1 SMRRLIALTA
11 MCIVLTAAAPAM
23 AVDEYD
29 NGNQIQ
35 IETPAYV
42 SGELWVSNGE
52 VHASVASEH
61 CRYPMDWY
69 RAAFTVDDSGAII
82 AINENAP
89 HFNLIRDLVD
99 YSTTPPTVDLTR
111 FADLDMF
118 DSGSCIQGAFVGRD
132 DCSTEDLIGVLA
144 TSVVFDSRNTVSIS
158 TGNFDDH
165 DIGNLYCLVV
175 IERDPWLEIVRDSAL
190 VPEPI
195 RATFPQFRTLVG
207 LENSVWYDVAAGD
220 DLTSGGFTVDIPTTG
235 NSYRLT
241 LNIWLSGIRVD
252 IDGDGEWEFNK
263 TCSGSDADTLTPCAG
278 SAENPVYTFEYETRA
293 FHPFTIQTLWAGRA
307 VDPAGNVLNIDPG
320 LLLNE
325 HTFDWETVEV
335 RSSLDG

>member
-1 SMRRLIALTA
+1 
-11 MCIVLTAAAPAM
+11 
-23 AVDEYD
+23 
-29 NGNQIQ
+29 
-35 IETPAYV
+35 
-42 SGELWVSNGE
+42 
-52 VHASVASEH
+52 
-61 CRYPMDWY
+61 
-69 RAAFTVDDSGAII
+69 VDDSGTII
-82 AINENAP
+82 AINDTAP
-89 HFNLIRDLVD
+89 HFNLIRDLID
-99 YSTTPPTVDLTR
+99 YGTTPPTVDLSR
-111 FADLDMF
+111 FAELDMF

-144 TSVVFDSRNTVSIS
+144 TSIVFDSRTAVSIS
-158 TGNFDDH
+158 TGSFDDH

-175 IERDPWLEIVRDSAL
+175 IERDPWLEIVSDSAL
-190 VPEPI
+190 VPEPV

-207 LENSVWYDVAAGD
+207 LENSVWYDVAEGD

-252 IDGDGEWEFNK
+252 IDGDGEWDFDK
-263 TCSGSDADTLTPCAG
+263 TCPGSDAGTLAPCAG

-293 FHPFTIQTLWAGRA
+293 FHRFTIQTLWAGLA

-325 HTFDWETVEV
+325 HTFDWETIEV